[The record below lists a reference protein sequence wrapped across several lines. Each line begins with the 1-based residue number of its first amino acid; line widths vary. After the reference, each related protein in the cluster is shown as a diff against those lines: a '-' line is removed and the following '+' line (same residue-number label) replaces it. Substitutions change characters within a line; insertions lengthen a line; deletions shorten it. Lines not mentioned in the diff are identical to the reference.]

1 MLMRHR
7 RAHHFGR
14 HRRLA
19 ADSLRFA
26 ASIDDVPN
34 LSRLMVS
41 YGCANEGEQQNDH
54 ADDQHVGQRR
64 AKVEAVGLLD
74 ATLHHPRQITASR
87 RRPIFGH
94 RRRRRLFATRIVGRV
109 RLLVAG
115 VVVVLSQQWCASV
128 GAIQKYRRHRRR
140 PYQRHRRR
148 NR

>member
-1 MLMRHR
+1 
-7 RAHHFGR
+7 
-14 HRRLA
+14 
-19 ADSLRFA
+19 
-26 ASIDDVPN
+26 
-34 LSRLMVS
+34 MVS

-87 RRPIFGH
+87 RRRRPIFGH
-94 RRRRRLFATRIVGRV
+94 RRRRLFATRIVGRV

-140 PYQRHRRR
+140 PYQRRRRR